1 MDKQL
6 NGSKVPVL
14 FIYFKVYFFFFFKF
28 LTDLLVVVFI
38 NTFTCFL
45 STGGVHG
52 VECS

>member
-14 FIYFKVYFFFFFKF
+14 FILKFTSSFFKF

>member
-1 MDKQL
+1 MAVKFL
-6 NGSKVPVL
+6 CYL
-14 FIYFKVYFFFFFKF
+14 FILKFTSFFFKF

>member
-1 MDKQL
+1 MAVKFL
-6 NGSKVPVL
+6 CYV
-14 FIYFKVYFFFFFKF
+14 FILKFTFLKKTF
-28 LTDLLVVVFI
+28 LTDFLVIFFFI